1 MKGNKLII
9 TISGTPGS
17 GKSTVGWVVADRLG
31 LRYYSMGEIRRQYA
45 REHGL
50 TLEEL
55 NIQAEGD
62 AASDRLV
69 DEYQK
74 KLAREE
80 NILVDS
86 RLGYHF
92 IPKSIKILLT
102 VPVEVGARRI
112 WKELAGSPEK
122 RNEANINSAEELVES
137 LKARIDCDK
146 RRYRQLYGIDDPFN
160 EANFDLVINTS
171 DKTAEQ
177 VADEVVRFVK
187 EGSQGHE

>member
-1 MKGNKLII
+1 
-9 TISGTPGS
+9 
-17 GKSTVGWVVADRLG
+17 
-31 LRYYSMGEIRRQYA
+31 
-45 REHGL
+45 
-50 TLEEL
+50 

-74 KLAREE
+74 KLAREENILEE

-137 LKARIDCDK
+137 L
-146 RRYRQLYGIDDPFN
+146 
-160 EANFDLVINTS
+160 
-171 DKTAEQ
+171 
-177 VADEVVRFVK
+177 
-187 EGSQGHE
+187 